1 MERGLSSRRRMTHL
15 LLNELHLHERVPVWC
30 RGALLCRMEV
40 EREDV
45 AVLWRRAA
53 LALGIKARLAEGAS
67 VTHWVMTLGIP
78 IEQRIYS
85 RAFGMGETKKGEIV
99 DSAYLVVPE

>member
-1 MERGLSSRRRMTHL
+1 MEGGVSSRRRMTHL

-45 AVLWRRAA
+45 AVLSRCTA

-78 IEQRIYS
+78 IEQRIYR
-85 RAFGMGETKKGEIV
+85 RAFGMDETKKGEIV